1 MKIKRTIITL
11 LATLLVMI
19 SSLTA
24 FAAGNTISFT
34 VGASASTVKPGDTVS
49 VTVSISESTGYI
61 LAKANVNYNTKALTF
76 VDYTVDSTLSAD
88 KNVYVSVVN
97 KDGYVAVTVN
107 AKDNKT
113 KIAST
118 GAIAVINFKVVD
130 GFDGETT
137 VSVTSK
143 KSYIATKDETGKM
156 VNDFTV
162 SGGSTTIKSVAS
174 GHVHTYGELI
184 AEVPATCEATGKA
197 AYYKCSVCDKLFD
210 KDKKETTEEA
220 LVIKAKG
227 HTEVVDP
234 AVAAT
239 CETAGKTEGKHCSVC
254 KKVLVAQKEVP
265 AKGHT
270 YGTLVA
276 EVPAT
281 CEATG
286 KAAYYKCSVCDKLF
300 DKDKKETTEEAL
312 VIKAKGHTEVVD
324 PAVAATCETAG
335 KTEGKHC
342 SVCKKVLVAQKE
354 VPAKGHTIV
363 KDPAVEESCTTDGKT
378 AGSHCSVCK
387 KVIVAQKRIPAT
399 GHNPGPEATC
409 TEPQKC
415 KTCGKNLGQA
425 KGHIPGAAA
434 TCTEGQKCTV
444 CGKEIAPAK
453 GHTYGP
459 GARCTEAQKCVVCG
473 AELAPMKSHTPGA
486 AATCTEAQKC
496 TVCGT
501 ELAPAK
507 GHTPGAAATCVK
519 AQKCTVCGAEIA
531 PATGKH
537 TPGAAA
543 TCTEAQK
550 CTVCGKELAP
560 AKGHTPVVDAEVK
573 PTLSKEGKTEGSHCS
588 VCGEVIIAQQVI
600 AKKSALWIY
609 ITVGVVV
616 VIGAAVV
623 VAVVVAKKRK
633 YN

>member
-34 VGASASTVKPGDTVS
+34 VGASAPTVKPGDTVS

-270 YGTLVA
+270 
-276 EVPAT
+276 
-281 CEATG
+281 
-286 KAAYYKCSVCDKLF
+286 
-300 DKDKKETTEEAL
+300 
-312 VIKAKGHTEVVD
+312 
-324 PAVAATCETAG
+324 
-335 KTEGKHC
+335 
-342 SVCKKVLVAQKE
+342 
-354 VPAKGHTIV
+354 IV

-459 GARCTEAQKCVVCG
+459 GASCTEAQKCVVCG

>member
-34 VGASASTVKPGDTVS
+34 VGASAPTVKPGDTVS

-174 GHVHTYGELI
+174 GHVHTYGE
-184 AEVPATCEATGKA
+184 
-197 AYYKCSVCDKLFD
+197 
-210 KDKKETTEEA
+210 
-220 LVIKAKG
+220 
-227 HTEVVDP
+227 
-234 AVAAT
+234 
-239 CETAGKTEGKHCSVC
+239 
-254 KKVLVAQKEVP
+254 
-265 AKGHT
+265 
-270 YGTLVA
+270 LVA

-459 GARCTEAQKCVVCG
+459 GASCTEAQKCVVCG

>member
-61 LAKANVNYNTKALTF
+61 LAKANVNYDTKALTF

-107 AKDNKT
+107 AKDNET

-197 AYYKCSVCDKLFD
+197 AYYKCSVCGELFDKDKKETTEEALVIKAKGHTYGELVAEVPATCEATGKAAYYKCSVCDKLFD

-254 KKVLVAQKEVP
+254 KKVLVEQKEVP

-342 SVCKKVLVAQKE
+342 SVCKKVLVEQKE

-425 KGHIPGAAA
+425 KGHI
-434 TCTEGQKCTV
+434 
-444 CGKEIAPAK
+444 
-453 GHTYGP
+453 
-459 GARCTEAQKCVVCG
+459 
-473 AELAPMKSHTPGA
+473 
-486 AATCTEAQKC
+486 
-496 TVCGT
+496 
-501 ELAPAK
+501 
-507 GHTPGAAATCVK
+507 PGAAATCVK

-623 VAVVVAKKRK
+623 VAVIVAKKRK
-633 YN
+633 NN

>member
-11 LATLLVMI
+11 LATLLLMI

-61 LAKANVNYNTKALTF
+61 LAKANVNYDIKALTF

-107 AKDNKT
+107 AKDNET

-254 KKVLVAQKEVP
+254 KKVLVE
-265 AKGHT
+265 
-270 YGTLVA
+270 
-276 EVPAT
+276 
-281 CEATG
+281 
-286 KAAYYKCSVCDKLF
+286 
-300 DKDKKETTEEAL
+300 
-312 VIKAKGHTEVVD
+312 
-324 PAVAATCETAG
+324 
-335 KTEGKHC
+335 
-342 SVCKKVLVAQKE
+342 QKE

-459 GARCTEAQKCVVCG
+459 GASCTEAQKCVVCG

-537 TPGAAA
+537 TPSAAA

-623 VAVVVAKKRK
+623 VAVIVAKKRK
-633 YN
+633 TTDFN

>member
-34 VGASASTVKPGDTVS
+34 AGASASTVKPGDTVS

-61 LAKANVNYNTKALTF
+61 LAKANVNYDTKALTF

-107 AKDNKT
+107 AKDNET

-174 GHVHTYGELI
+174 GHVHTYGELV

-197 AYYKCSVCDKLFD
+197 AYYKCSVCGELFD

-254 KKVLVAQKEVP
+254 KKVLVE
-265 AKGHT
+265 
-270 YGTLVA
+270 
-276 EVPAT
+276 
-281 CEATG
+281 
-286 KAAYYKCSVCDKLF
+286 
-300 DKDKKETTEEAL
+300 
-312 VIKAKGHTEVVD
+312 
-324 PAVAATCETAG
+324 
-335 KTEGKHC
+335 
-342 SVCKKVLVAQKE
+342 QKE

-378 AGSHCSVCK
+378 AGNHCSVCK

-459 GARCTEAQKCVVCG
+459 GASCTEAQKCVVCG

-519 AQKCTVCGAEIA
+519 AQRCTVCGAEIA

>member
-61 LAKANVNYNTKALTF
+61 LAKANVNYDTKALTF

-107 AKDNKT
+107 AKDNET

-174 GHVHTYGELI
+174 GHVHTYGTLV

-197 AYYKCSVCDKLFD
+197 AYYKCSVCGELFD

-254 KKVLVAQKEVP
+254 KKVLVE
-265 AKGHT
+265 
-270 YGTLVA
+270 
-276 EVPAT
+276 
-281 CEATG
+281 
-286 KAAYYKCSVCDKLF
+286 
-300 DKDKKETTEEAL
+300 
-312 VIKAKGHTEVVD
+312 
-324 PAVAATCETAG
+324 
-335 KTEGKHC
+335 
-342 SVCKKVLVAQKE
+342 QKE

-459 GARCTEAQKCVVCG
+459 GASCTEAQKCVVCG

-623 VAVVVAKKRK
+623 VAVIVAKKRK
-633 YN
+633 NN

>member
-34 VGASASTVKPGDTVS
+34 AGASASTVKPGDTVS

-61 LAKANVNYNTKALTF
+61 LAKANVNYDTKALTF

-107 AKDNKT
+107 AKDNET

-174 GHVHTYGELI
+174 GHVHTYGELV

-210 KDKKETTEEA
+210 KDKKETTEAA

-254 KKVLVAQKEVP
+254 NKVLVE
-265 AKGHT
+265 
-270 YGTLVA
+270 
-276 EVPAT
+276 
-281 CEATG
+281 
-286 KAAYYKCSVCDKLF
+286 
-300 DKDKKETTEEAL
+300 
-312 VIKAKGHTEVVD
+312 
-324 PAVAATCETAG
+324 
-335 KTEGKHC
+335 
-342 SVCKKVLVAQKE
+342 QKE

-459 GARCTEAQKCVVCG
+459 GASCTEAQKCVVCG
-473 AELAPMKSHTPGA
+473 AELATMKSHTPGA

-623 VAVVVAKKRK
+623 VAVVAKKRK
-633 YN
+633 NN

>member
-11 LATLLVMI
+11 LATLLLMI

-61 LAKANVNYNTKALTF
+61 LAKANVNYDTKALTF

-107 AKDNKT
+107 AKDNET

-254 KKVLVAQKEVP
+254 KKVLVEQKEVP

-270 YGTLVA
+270 YGELVA

-286 KAAYYKCSVCDKLF
+286 KAAYYKCSVCGELF

-312 VIKAKGHTEVVD
+312 VIK
-324 PAVAATCETAG
+324 
-335 KTEGKHC
+335 
-342 SVCKKVLVAQKE
+342 
-354 VPAKGHTIV
+354 AKGHTIV

-459 GARCTEAQKCVVCG
+459 GASCTEAQKCVVCG

-623 VAVVVAKKRK
+623 VAVIVAKKRK
-633 YN
+633 TTDFN

>member
-1 MKIKRTIITL
+1 MTQ
-11 LATLLVMI
+11 
-19 SSLTA
+19 
-24 FAAGNTISFT
+24 FT
-34 VGASASTVKPGDTVS
+34 CGDCGKV
-49 VTVSISESTGYI
+49 
-61 LAKANVNYNTKALTF
+61 
-76 VDYTVDSTLSAD
+76 YTVDSEYVAPHTKPVGFGAEGYVYKISAD
-88 KNVYVSVVN
+88 GKLVERPASAEKWVD
-97 KDGYVAVTVN
+97 KDGKEVAKGTKGAKLVLAQNAAYFCKVCGEFVDGGTVKAFGGHTVTTAVTEKGF
-107 AKDNKT
+107 APTCETTGRKDNYYKCDVCDAYILKDGTSAVITATGHDYVKVAGKKATCTEDGVTEHYTCANEGCKKVFTYDAKT
-113 KIAST
+113 KKYVEYT
-118 GAIAVINFKVVD
+118 
-130 GFDGETT
+130 
-137 VSVTSK
+137 
-143 KSYIATKDETGKM
+143 
-156 VNDFTV
+156 
-162 SGGSTTIKSVAS
+162 
-174 GHVHTYGELI
+174 GELVI
-184 AEVPATCEATGKA
+184 AATGHKA
-197 AYYKCSVCDKLFD
+197 VLWDASENDCTKTAYKYNYCSACKAEWVEGYKCSVCDKLFD

-239 CETAGKTEGKHCSVC
+239 CETAGKTEGKHCSAC
-254 KKVLVAQKEVP
+254 KKVLVE
-265 AKGHT
+265 
-270 YGTLVA
+270 
-276 EVPAT
+276 
-281 CEATG
+281 
-286 KAAYYKCSVCDKLF
+286 
-300 DKDKKETTEEAL
+300 
-312 VIKAKGHTEVVD
+312 
-324 PAVAATCETAG
+324 
-335 KTEGKHC
+335 
-342 SVCKKVLVAQKE
+342 QKE

-459 GARCTEAQKCVVCG
+459 GASCTEAQKCVVCG

-623 VAVVVAKKRK
+623 VAVIVAKKRK
-633 YN
+633 TTDFN

>member
-270 YGTLVA
+270 
-276 EVPAT
+276 
-281 CEATG
+281 
-286 KAAYYKCSVCDKLF
+286 
-300 DKDKKETTEEAL
+300 
-312 VIKAKGHTEVVD
+312 
-324 PAVAATCETAG
+324 
-335 KTEGKHC
+335 
-342 SVCKKVLVAQKE
+342 
-354 VPAKGHTIV
+354 IV

-425 KGHIPGAAA
+425 KGHI
-434 TCTEGQKCTV
+434 
-444 CGKEIAPAK
+444 
-453 GHTYGP
+453 
-459 GARCTEAQKCVVCG
+459 
-473 AELAPMKSHTPGA
+473 
-486 AATCTEAQKC
+486 
-496 TVCGT
+496 
-501 ELAPAK
+501 
-507 GHTPGAAATCVK
+507 PGAAATCVK

>member
-34 VGASASTVKPGDTVS
+34 AGASASTVKPGDTVS

-61 LAKANVNYNTKALTF
+61 LAKANVNYDTKALTF

-107 AKDNKT
+107 AKDNET

-174 GHVHTYGELI
+174 GHVHTYGE
-184 AEVPATCEATGKA
+184 
-197 AYYKCSVCDKLFD
+197 
-210 KDKKETTEEA
+210 
-220 LVIKAKG
+220 
-227 HTEVVDP
+227 
-234 AVAAT
+234 
-239 CETAGKTEGKHCSVC
+239 
-254 KKVLVAQKEVP
+254 
-265 AKGHT
+265 
-270 YGTLVA
+270 LVA

-342 SVCKKVLVAQKE
+342 SVCNKVLVEQKE

-459 GARCTEAQKCVVCG
+459 GASCTEAQKCVVCG
-473 AELAPMKSHTPGA
+473 AELATMKSHTPGA

-623 VAVVVAKKRK
+623 VAVVAKKRK
-633 YN
+633 NN

>member
-49 VTVSISESTGYI
+49 VNVSISESTGYI
-61 LAKANVNYNTKALTF
+61 LAKANVNYDTKALTF

-107 AKDNKT
+107 AKDNET

-254 KKVLVAQKEVP
+254 KKVLVE
-265 AKGHT
+265 
-270 YGTLVA
+270 
-276 EVPAT
+276 
-281 CEATG
+281 
-286 KAAYYKCSVCDKLF
+286 
-300 DKDKKETTEEAL
+300 
-312 VIKAKGHTEVVD
+312 
-324 PAVAATCETAG
+324 
-335 KTEGKHC
+335 
-342 SVCKKVLVAQKE
+342 QKE

-459 GARCTEAQKCVVCG
+459 GASCTEAQKCVVCG

-623 VAVVVAKKRK
+623 VAVIVAKKRK
-633 YN
+633 NN

>member
-49 VTVSISESTGYI
+49 VTVSISESTGFI
-61 LAKANVNYNTKALTF
+61 LAKANVNYDTKAITF
-76 VDYTVDSTLSAD
+76 VDYTVDSTFSAD

-107 AKDNKT
+107 AKDNET
-113 KIAST
+113 EIAST

-174 GHVHTYGELI
+174 GHVHTYGEL
-184 AEVPATCEATGKA
+184 
-197 AYYKCSVCDKLFD
+197 
-210 KDKKETTEEA
+210 
-220 LVIKAKG
+220 
-227 HTEVVDP
+227 
-234 AVAAT
+234 
-239 CETAGKTEGKHCSVC
+239 
-254 KKVLVAQKEVP
+254 
-265 AKGHT
+265 
-270 YGTLVA
+270 VA

-286 KAAYYKCSVCDKLF
+286 KAAYYKCAVCGEIF
-300 DKDKKETTEEAL
+300 DKDKKETTEAAL
-312 VIKAKGHTEVVD
+312 VIPAKGHTEVVD
-324 PAVAATCETAG
+324 PAVEATCETAG

-342 SVCKKVLVAQKE
+342 SVCNKVLVEQKE
-354 VPAKGHTIV
+354 VPAKGHTEV
-363 KDPAVEESCTTDGKT
+363 VDPAVEESCITDGKT
-378 AGSHCSVCK
+378 KGSHCSVCK
-387 KVIVAQKRIPAT
+387 KVLVAQKRIPAT

-425 KGHIPGAAA
+425 KGHTPGAAA

-459 GARCTEAQKCVVCG
+459 DASCTEAQKCVVCG
-473 AELAPMKSHTPGA
+473 AEIAPAKSHTPGA

-537 TPGAAA
+537 TPGAEA

-560 AKGHTPVVDAEVK
+560 AKGHTPVVDAKVE

-623 VAVVVAKKRK
+623 VAVIVSKKRK
-633 YN
+633 NN